1 MTGSAVGDR
10 LSRGRQ
16 ANGRTFDFRFL
27 QGTQALEMHLLF
39 FDLSSPLSFFPFR
52 RPFGALVPT
61 FSLWASGR
69 TSLVSD
75 FGSAS
80 ITGSRNRMC
89 VYEVVGSCWS
99 LLPLSRSFAHLSFRG
114 KRGMIGGGVGLIASA
129 QDAATN
135 LPILRKAT
143 LHTTVISGGRA
154 GAGILLLINQLNL
167 PESLRTYGPCFG
179 GSGALKCTKNPLFH
193 CRISIIYNI

>member
-1 MTGSAVGDR
+1 VGDR

-39 FDLSSPLSFFPFR
+39 FNPSSPLSFFPFL

-80 ITGSRNRMC
+80 ITGCRNRMC

-99 LLPLSRSFAHLSFRG
+99 LLRLSRSFAHLSFRG
-114 KRGMIGGGVGLIASA
+114 KRGMTGGGFVLSSRHRTRRRICR
-129 QDAATN
+129 
-135 LPILRKAT
+135 LLLLRKGNFAHEGY
-143 LHTTVISGGRA
+143 LERPLVRALRGHTAPYQPTKSPRESMGLALVIA
-154 GAGILLLINQLNL
+154 
-167 PESLRTYGPCFG
+167 F
-179 GSGALKCTKNPLFH
+179 KCTKIHHFH
-193 CRISIIYNI
+193 CRISTIL

>member
-1 MTGSAVGDR
+1 MTSSAVGDR

-39 FDLSSPLSFFPFR
+39 FDPSSPLSFFPFR

-80 ITGSRNRMC
+80 ITESRNRLC

-99 LLPLSRSFAHLSFRG
+99 LLRSFAHLSFRG
-114 KRGMIGGGVGLIASA
+114 KRGPVLSPRHRTRRRICRY
-129 QDAATN
+129 QE
-135 LPILRKAT
+135 KAT
-143 LHTTVISGGRA
+143 LHTTVISGGRW
-154 GAGILLLINQLNL
+154 
-167 PESLRTYGPCFG
+167 YV
-179 GSGALKCTKNPLFH
+179 H
-193 CRISIIYNI
+193 CA

>member
-1 MTGSAVGDR
+1 MGER

-39 FDLSSPLSFFPFR
+39 FDPSSPLSFFPFR

-61 FSLWASGR
+61 LSLWASGR

-89 VYEVVGSCWS
+89 VYEVGGSCWS
-99 LLPLSRSFAHLSFRG
+99 LLRLSRSFAHLSFRG
-114 KRGMIGGGVGLIASA
+114 KRGMIGGGAGLIASA
-129 QDAATN
+129 QDCGDEFANIKKRQLCTRRLSREAVGTCTTRRGGHTAPYQPTKSSRESKN
-135 LPILRKAT
+135 LWA
-143 LHTTVISGGRA
+143 S
-154 GAGILLLINQLNL
+154 
-167 PESLRTYGPCFG
+167 FWW
-179 GSGALKCTKNPLFH
+179 
-193 CRISIIYNI
+193 

>member
-39 FDLSSPLSFFPFR
+39 FDPSSPLSFFPFR

-99 LLPLSRSFAHLSFRG
+99 LLRLSRSFAHLSFRG
-114 KRGMIGGGVGLIASA
+114 KRGMIGGGVGLIAS
-129 QDAATN
+129 DAATN
-135 LPILRKAT
+135 LPISRKGNFAHDGY
-143 LHTTVISGGRA
+143 LGRPLVRALRA

-167 PESLRTYGPCFG
+167 PESLRRRID
-179 GSGALKCTKNPLFH
+179 LKSDHF
-193 CRISIIYNI
+193 

>member
-1 MTGSAVGDR
+1 MLADASTSIMCKSYDR

-39 FDLSSPLSFFPFR
+39 FDPSSPLSFFPFR

-99 LLPLSRSFAHLSFRG
+99 LLRLSRSFAHLFFRG

-135 LPILRKAT
+135 LPILRKGNFAHDGY
-143 LHTTVISGGRA
+143 LGRPSRGGHTAPYQPTKSSRVSK
-154 GAGILLLINQLNL
+154 NL
-167 PESLRTYGPCFG
+167 WASFWW
-179 GSGALKCTKNPLFH
+179 
-193 CRISIIYNI
+193 